1 MENENKQLKNSWD
14 VSAFDREKGEWT
26 TTTNHSY
33 EHTPTETDITDL
45 LVRRAPSAEIRP
57 LERRRAKKRV
67 GQLALI
73 AGDLQA
79 PYGDPSAVRLFHRA
93 VNELQPDTVGL
104 VGDMVDFAALST
116 FAQRREFI
124 GTTQQGIDDLH
135 EFVAG
140 IRANAPNTRIVA
152 VGGNHEQR
160 LVRTLERNL
169 SEIAGIRRA
178 KDTETLLSVQ
188 HLARFDE
195 LGVEYIDG
203 YPNGEYWL
211 EDNLKLTHGTNAK
224 KGGSNAA
231 KYLNEERETTIYGHT
246 HRQELAYRTVPTRTG
261 ATTIA
266 AASPGALCLTDGT
279 VPGYRY
285 SPTANGDLIRRSED
299 WQQGLLVVEHQ
310 GEHHD
315 IRPVR
320 FSERGMTLE
329 GRQHGI

>member
-1 MENENKQLKNSWD
+1 MEENRQLKNEWTS
-14 VSAFDREKGEWT
+14 SAFDREKGEWVH
-26 TTTNHSY
+26 TTNYSY
-33 EHTPTETDITDL
+33 EHQPKPADIDEL

-57 LERRRAKKRV
+57 LERRRAKRRV
-67 GQLALI
+67 GKLALI
-73 AGDLQA
+73 GGDLQA
-79 PYGDPSAVRLFHRA
+79 PYGDPEAVRLFHRA
-93 VNELQPDTVGL
+93 VQELQPDTVGL

-116 FAQRREFI
+116 FSQRKEFV

-160 LVRTLERNL
+160 LVRALERNM

-195 LGVEYIDG
+195 LEVEYVDG
-203 YPNGEYWL
+203 YPNGTYWL
-211 EDNLKLTHGTNAK
+211 EDNLKLVHGTNVK

-246 HRQELAYRTVPTRTG
+246 HRMEVAYRTFATRLG
-261 ATTIA
+261 STTIS
-266 AASPGALCLTDGT
+266 AASPGALCLSDGT
-279 VPGYRY
+279 VPGFRY
-285 SPTANGDLIRRSED
+285 SPTANGELVKHAED
-299 WQQGLLVVEHQ
+299 WQKGALVVEHQ
-310 GEHHD
+310 GEFHD

-320 FSERGMTLE
+320 FTERGMTLE
-329 GRQHGI
+329 GKHHE